1 VELINSFNSPLTD
14 EESDNAAEELK
25 RLAGKDGMGRFM
37 AENDLD
43 LIIYSSDCSL
53 VSFAACAG
61 WPSGTV
67 PLGQLDNGLPYGLFI
82 LARAGEDE
90 RIFQFMSA
98 FEKTAEKIA
107 LPVLRDF

>member
-43 LIIYSSDCSL
+43 LIISSSDCSL

-67 PLGQLDNGLPYGLFI
+67 PLGQLENGLPYGLFI